1 MKERKTQVSYTS
13 EELDAMAD
21 RGELKPVPGTAVYR
35 DPGAPALTDK
45 DLMNIFAGRPREEER
60 RPVNVELRV
69 KVTPAMKEALK
80 HIAQE
85 ENLHNS
91 SALVRSVLADFI
103 QARAGKGRRLA
114 DSR

>member
-1 MKERKTQVSYTS
+1 MSYTS

-21 RGELKPVPGTAVYR
+21 RGELKPAPGTAVYR

-45 DLMNIFAGRPREEER
+45 DLMGIFAGRPREEER
-60 RPVNVELRV
+60 LPANVELRV
-69 KVTPAMKEALK
+69 KVTPTMKAALTR
-80 HIAQE
+80 IARE
-85 ENLHNS
+85 ENLHTS

-103 QARAGKGRRLA
+103 QERVEKGRRLA

>member
-1 MKERKTQVSYTS
+1 MSYTS

-21 RGELKPVPGTAVYR
+21 RGELKPAPGTAVYR

-69 KVTPAMKEALK
+69 KVTPTMKAALK

-85 ENLHNS
+85 ENLHTS

-103 QARAGKGRRLA
+103 QERAGKGKRVVG
-114 DSR
+114 SR

>member
-1 MKERKTQVSYTS
+1 MSYTS

-21 RGELKPVPGTAVYR
+21 RGELKPAPGTAVYR
-35 DPGAPALTDK
+35 DPGAPALTDN

-69 KVTPAMKEALK
+69 KVTPTMKAALK

-91 SALVRSVLADFI
+91 SVLVRSVLADFI
-103 QARAGKGRRLA
+103 QERAEKGRRVV

>member
-1 MKERKTQVSYTS
+1 MSYTS

-21 RGELKPVPGTAVYR
+21 RGELKPAPGTAVYR

-69 KVTPAMKEALK
+69 KVTPTMKEALK

-85 ENLHNS
+85 ENLHTS

-103 QARAGKGRRLA
+103 QERAGKGRRLA

>member
-1 MKERKTQVSYTS
+1 MSYTS

-21 RGELKPVPGTAVYR
+21 RGELKPAPGTAVYR

-45 DLMNIFAGRPREEER
+45 DLMGIFAGRPREEER
-60 RPVNVELRV
+60 RPANVELRV

-80 HIAQE
+80 YIAQE

-103 QARAGKGRRLA
+103 QERAGKGRRLA